1 MKRQNRGKKQKASKL
16 SGDTSAWTT
25 FESQYLLLLFFKEK
39 MFFLILQNT
48 KEVTAVM

>member
-1 MKRQNRGKKQKASKL
+1 MKRQNRGKKQKANKL
-16 SGDTSAWTT
+16 SGDTC
-25 FESQYLLLLFFKEK
+25 FYYFLKKK